1 MLRATSLLTLLALL
15 AGCSSFETADG
26 PAGEAAP
33 DTHAGVVQTTFPS
46 AEDPGGP
53 FYARIDPAPPH
64 VFDDGTHAAIVFYRG
79 PEGIPPG
86 FDLLGFFD
94 VPGAF
99 AVQSNVQ
106 GTNFWNGAPLVGSPR
121 MSHSRELGTVPV
133 WFVPAGAVHAQIATG
148 DGLTI
153 ADLEA
158 MEPLKGAA
166 THFREVLHPHAL
178 PPEAGG
184 GGHPVPKLNLTARGS
199 LEDGRR
205 FTLTIT
211 SSDGPAGQQGHTQ
224 IRF

>member
-1 MLRATSLLTLLALL
+1 MLRSATFITILALL
-15 AGCSSFETADG
+15 AGCNSFDNADG
-26 PAGEAAP
+26 LAGEAALE
-33 DTHAGVVQTTFPS
+33 THAGGVQTTFPS

-53 FYARIDPAPPH
+53 FYARVDPIPPH
-64 VFDDGTHAAIVFYRG
+64 VFVDGPYAAIVFYRG
-79 PEGIPPG
+79 PEGIPAD

-99 AVQSNVQ
+99 TVQSNVQ
-106 GTNFWNGAPLVGSPR
+106 GTNFWHGAPLVGSPR

-133 WFVPAGAVHAQIATG
+133 WFVPAEAVHARIAAG
-148 DGLTI
+148 ENLTI

-158 MEPLKGAA
+158 MDPVKGAA

-184 GGHPVPKLNLTARGS
+184 GGHPVPKINLSARGS

-205 FTLTIT
+205 FMLTIT
-211 SSDGPAGQQGHTQ
+211 SSDGPAGPQHHTR